1 MLRKEAASTT
11 ILESMETLI
20 ERPSCLAR
28 STYINAKVFKK
39 LSESFSPKL
48 RDSTRHAREDLFG
61 VVPSGTQASSKLQSR
76 PSNVKRGVS
85 KKMSELREMD
95 LYEGC

>member
-1 MLRKEAASTT
+1 MSRKEAASTT

-20 ERPSCLAR
+20 ERPSCLAS

-39 LSESFSPKL
+39 LSESFSPISVEL
-48 RDSTRHAREDLFG
+48 TRHTREDLYG
-61 VVPSGTQASSKLQSR
+61 VVPSGKQASSKLQSR